1 MLKANRAAAVVGGG
15 IGGLAA
21 AIGLRRAGWDVTV
34 FERSS
39 GLPGTGTG
47 LGMWPS
53 ALRALDTLGLGAQA
67 RDVGRLQG
75 NGVFRRPDGTAFAT
89 LDVDRIQQRYGEP
102 VYLLSRPA
110 LLGLLAAALPEGV
123 VRFDSPI
130 DEVEELRGRY
140 DVLIGADG
148 IRSVVRTELFADASQ
163 LRFAGAT
170 VWRGVADV
178 DCSEGGETWGAGV
191 KFGLTPQE
199 PGRTNWYAVL
209 TAPEGY
215 RPPGDDVTELRRLF
229 GDWHDP
235 IPAILDRYDAS
246 DVLRH
251 DLHYLDPPLRSY
263 VRGNVALVGDAAHA
277 MTPDLGQG
285 ACQALIDGVTLAECL
300 AAAATTTEGLREYDR
315 RRRRPTQRIARM
327 ALWASKLSQIRRCTP
342 ARDRVLR
349 LALAVGTPA

>member
-1 MLKANRAAAVVGGG
+1 MLRAQRAAAVIGGG
-15 IGGLAA
+15 VGGLAA
-21 AIGLRRAGWDVTV
+21 AIGLRQAGWDVAV

-39 GLPGTGTG
+39 GLPRTGTG

-53 ALRALDTLGLGAQA
+53 ALRALDTLSVGTQA

-89 LDVDRIQQRYGEP
+89 LDVARIQQRHGEP

-110 LLGLLAAALPEGV
+110 LLGLLAEALPDGV
-123 VRFDSPI
+123 VRFDSPVR
-130 DEVEELRGRY
+130 DVDELRSRY

-148 IRSVVRTELFADASQ
+148 IRSVVRTNVFGDVSR

-178 DCSEGGETWGAGV
+178 DCPEGGETWGAGV
-191 KFGLTPQE
+191 KFGLTPYE

-235 IPAILDRYDAS
+235 IPSILGQYDAS
-246 DVLRH
+246 EVLRH
-251 DLHYLDPPLRSY
+251 DLHYLDPPLRRY
-263 VRGNVALVGDAAHA
+263 VRGTVALLGDAAHA

-300 AAAATTTEGLREYDR
+300 AATATVAEGLAEYDR
-315 RRRRPTQRIARM
+315 RRRRATQRIARM
-327 ALWASKLSQIRRCTP
+327 ALWAGKLSQVRRYTR
-342 ARDRVLR
+342 ARDRILR
-349 LALAVGTPA
+349 LALALGTPA